1 MIEVSAL
8 AGPFGIRMVQ
18 SLVLEKGENLAIV
31 GPNGAGKSTLLKLIF
46 GALKPKSGAIQING
60 KTRDE
65 TPRFLEEEDMSW
77 MPTHE
82 ERVLGLTVMDT
93 VALGFNVN
101 RGIFSKP
108 SELQL
113 TQIRQAL
120 LAVELW
126 SRRDEY
132 VDALS
137 AGEYQRVRLARQFA
151 LDRKIL
157 LFDEPFSHLDPQHVS
172 MLCSRFTQ
180 MSKQAKNIV
189 ITSHDL
195 NHAARCCHRML
206 LLDRGEQILFD
217 TTETVMTSELIR
229 SVFKT
234 KFVSVSHPET
244 NETQLLYPNSGHF
257 E

>member
-1 MIEVSAL
+1 MIEIKAL
-8 AGPFGIRMVQ
+8 AGPFGIRQVQ
-18 SLVLEKGENLAIV
+18 SLALEKGENLAII

-60 KTRDE
+60 KIRHQT
-65 TPRFLEEEDMSW
+65 TRFLEEEGMSW

-108 SELQL
+108 SELQV

-132 VDALS
+132 VDTLS

-151 LDRKIL
+151 LDREIL

-172 MLCSRFTQ
+172 TICSRFRQ
-180 MSKQAKNIV
+180 MSKQGKNIV
-189 ITSHDL
+189 MTSHDL
-195 NHAARCCHRML
+195 NHAARCCQRML
-206 LLDRGEQILFD
+206 LLNEGDQTLFD
-217 TTETVMTSELIR
+217 TTEVVMNSALIR

-234 KFVSVSHPET
+234 QFVSVSHPET
-244 NETQLLYPNSGHF
+244 GETQLLYPESGNS